1 MLGFRTLLRTHDK
14 PELLD
19 VAFDEVRSWLI
30 SKNYDPSG
38 MDKSGTTEA
47 ADGVEL
53 TVQRHTD
60 DVGSPTL
67 RVTVIER
74 QPTGTWTSELT
85 AHTSPDGVRGWLW
98 LDIHK
103 PDDHDWT
110 ATPRLARSLVKS
122 IPVRDGK
129 TVLNPR
135 PTRVEEA
142 DVEKV
147 LNALLDPARRGLA
160 FVAGTSYNMRFG
172 PWRDRVDELLHETV
186 GLANAW
192 VLTSDATNRFNY
204 FMGRSHT
211 VGAESV
217 RTYLP
222 GVRPHDALD
231 GERHRFVTSTRIGP
245 KPSRAIR
252 RVLGHRAREQLIDSK
267 LPDLLRDLDRILRHQ
282 SEETLLDELTA
293 ATPTT
298 VRHQKRSQP
307 ELRGHRPPP
316 AAPVV
321 ERVTARTTTEPPAT
335 SIPAVA
341 SIDELPLGTGLSGLL
356 SDVLGIAEPT
366 HDDIYRLKEL
376 VRTAQ
381 RADTV
386 RLQLR
391 KRLDDLHEMMERVE
405 FERDLA
411 RDELRLEVL
420 ERASA
425 EEERADAERR
435 LRYLQNQLASS
446 GRADVAWSDPEI
458 DLRDIRPDSFVEL
471 VDRLNDLDYI
481 VFTGQE
487 DITLGLDKH
496 GPARSWAGKCWDAL
510 LALDDYARISV
521 TQSFQRD
528 VNGYLED
535 PPAGCRTFSANRH
548 APRESDSV
556 QQNPR
561 FRTPRE
567 LPVPH
572 HVDEQR
578 KLFMGAHFKIAQSA
592 RVSPRIHYL
601 DHTAGTQRVYVGYIG
616 PHLPTPDT

>member
-1 MLGFRTLLRTHDK
+1 MLGFRTLLRTHDE

-19 VAFDEVRSWLI
+19 VALNEVRTWLI

-38 MDKSGTTEA
+38 LDKSGPIEA

-53 TVQRHTD
+53 TLQRYTD

-67 RVTVIER
+67 RVTVVER
-74 QPTGTWTSELT
+74 QQTGTWTSELT
-85 AHTSPDGVRGWLW
+85 AHTSPEGVRGWLW

-103 PDDHDWT
+103 PEDHDWT

-142 DVEKV
+142 DVDKV
-147 LNALLDPARRGLA
+147 ISALLDPTRRGLA
-160 FVAGTSYNMRFG
+160 FVAGTGYTMRFR
-172 PWRDRVDELLHETV
+172 PWRDRVDELLHDTV

-204 FMGRSHT
+204 LMGRSHT
-211 VGAESV
+211 VAAESV

-231 GERHRFVTSTRIGP
+231 GERHRFVTSARIGP

-252 RVLGHRAREQLIDSK
+252 RVLGHRAREQLIDSR

-282 SEETLLDELTA
+282 SEETLLEELA
-293 ATPTT
+293 ASTPTELE
-298 VRHQKRSQP
+298 HQNRAHA
-307 ELRGHRPPP
+307 ELREHTSP
-316 AAPVV
+316 ADAPVV
-321 ERVTARTTTEPPAT
+321 EHVIAPEVTEPPM
-335 SIPAVA
+335 SSVPAVWPV
-341 SIDELPLGTGLSGLL
+341 DELALDLHDIL
-356 SDVLGIAEPT
+356 SDVLGIAEPKP
-366 HDDIYRLKEL
+366 DDIQRLGEL
-376 VRTAQ
+376 ARTAK

-386 RLQLR
+386 RFQLR
-391 KRLDDLHEMMERVE
+391 RRLDDLHERLEQVE

-435 LRYLQNQLASS
+435 LRYLQRQLASS

-471 VDRLNDLDYI
+471 VERLNDLDYI

-510 LALDDYARISV
+510 LALDDYARISI
-521 TQSFQRD
+521 TQSFNRD

-548 APRESDSV
+548 SPRESDSV

-567 LPVPH
+567 LPVPPR
-572 HVDEQR
+572 VDEQR
-578 KLFMGAHFKIAQSA
+578 KMFMGAHFKISQSA
-592 RVSPRIHYL
+592 RVSPRMHYF